1 MEKVEAGTGAT
12 PRAKNRTPE
21 ISRGFALS
29 HLLQALASGVVGLA
43 AEVCGV
49 RMAGVANQH

>member
-1 MEKVEAGTGAT
+1 MEKVEAGTVAT